1 MGPPLVGADPPL
13 AGQGVRP
20 RANGP
25 AASDEHPR
33 ELLKGLLTS
42 FRASKQILIPCR
54 SSDYSDCPK
63 PWPSAPLCVG
73 PRHSSGRGR
82 KVVSRRPDRAGAALK
97 KPTEDHIPLSTAL
110 STRGK
115 KSSATRSGVHRRLLI
130 MKPTQRKASHHS
142 LYPHSQP
149 TPDDALRDRL
159 HSTIPQAGISCHLP
173 RSLQQ
178 PNHAH

>member
-1 MGPPLVGADPPL
+1 M
-13 AGQGVRP
+13 
-20 RANGP
+20 
-25 AASDEHPR
+25 
-33 ELLKGLLTS
+33 TS

-73 PRHSSGRGR
+73 PIHSSGRGR

-130 MKPTQRKASHHS
+130 MKPTQRKASHRS
-142 LYPHSQP
+142 LFQHSQSASSRYTSRLSP
-149 TPDDALRDRL
+149 LDDSRRRDQLPSAAIAAINNLIPNAFPFFAPGEGTLAHGAHFLRKV
-159 HSTIPQAGISCHLP
+159 
-173 RSLQQ
+173 
-178 PNHAH
+178 